1 VSATV
6 ANSQNLSLS
15 MSRIKTRCQ
24 FCLLEQDFLKLIFF
38 GSFRSVPSFGIN
50 SSVNLGMPFRVYS
63 AEVFG
68 NEIRCQPYSAM
79 NSVHSSFSHDLSPPF
94 LCPYTFSLFS
104 LPFCSTFI
112 PVPSSQYPYFP
123 VTISIPLIFPFIP
136 HTSPILSLTFSY
148 SSSSIRSSLTLH
160 LYALIPFSS
169 SLIHH
174 PLQQQKQLPVNFKK
188 RPQHKP

>member
-1 VSATV
+1 
-6 ANSQNLSLS
+6 
-15 MSRIKTRCQ
+15 MSRMKTRCQ
-24 FCLLEQDFLKLIFF
+24 FCLLEQDFFKLNFF

-63 AEVFG
+63 AEFFG
-68 NEIRCQPYSAM
+68 NEIPLPTLLNNELCPLFLLPW
-79 NSVHSSFSHDLSPPF
+79 SFYPLSLPSF

-112 PVPSSQYPYFP
+112 PVPSSQYPYFSTFSLSP
-123 VTISIPLIFPFIP
+123 DPLIFPFIP

-148 SSSSIRSSLTLH
+148 SPSSIRSSLTLH
-160 LYALIPFSS
+160 HYALIPFSS

-188 RPQHKP
+188 RPQHKS

>member
-1 VSATV
+1 
-6 ANSQNLSLS
+6 
-15 MSRIKTRCQ
+15 MSRMKTRCQ

-63 AEVFG
+63 AEFFG
-68 NEIRCQPYSAM
+68 NKIPLPTLLNNELCPLFLLPW
-79 NSVHSSFSHDLSPPF
+79 SFSTISLPSF

-112 PVPSSQYPYFP
+112 PVPSSQYPYFSTFFP

-148 SSSSIRSSLTLH
+148 SPSSIRSSLTLH
-160 LYALIPFSS
+160 HYALIPFSS

-188 RPQHKP
+188 HPQHKP